1 LAKGGFADNMQK
13 IDAAVRRETLYIA
26 AWVLIFSAVMNGVF
40 LLLGAWDTTV
50 LAGSLVGAAAAVLN
64 FFLMGLTVQ
73 KALGKPEKEA
83 AELVRLSQTLR
94 MFMLLAIAA
103 VVCLVPAFHIVA
115 SLVPLLFPRIAI
127 MLRPLFNRW
136 MEPTTE
142 GGEEKNNE

>member
-1 LAKGGFADNMQK
+1 MQK
-13 IDAAVRRETLYIA
+13 IDATVRRETLYIA
-26 AWVLIFSAVMNGVF
+26 AWVIIFSAVMNLVF
-40 LLLGAWDTTV
+40 LLVGAYDETV
-50 LAGSLVGAAAAVLN
+50 LPGTLVGAASAVLN

-73 KALGKPEKEA
+73 KALGMHEKDA
-83 AELVRLSQTLR
+83 KNLLKVSRTAR

-103 VVCLVPAFHIVA
+103 VVCLLPQFHIIA